1 MRSAFLSFLKSHV
14 CELIRT
20 FHVKS
25 MYAWISNDRL
35 VVIIITNIEF
45 IFSDDPAM
53 NEGRIQ
59 EFSNEAVRQQIKSST
74 LRVVF

>member
-1 MRSAFLSFLKSHV
+1 
-14 CELIRT
+14 
-20 FHVKS
+20 

-74 LRVVF
+74 LRIVF